1 MLPGVSPKPA
11 PLMSTLVIK
20 NLPEPLHERLKAQA
34 ERNRRSV
41 TKEAIRLLE
50 SGLVAGAGQ
59 LELPEL
65 VSLRSGKLQ
74 TIDDIEAAISEGR
87 D

>member
-1 MLPGVSPKPA
+1 
-11 PLMSTLVIK
+11 MSTLVIK
-20 NLPEPLHERLKAQA
+20 NLPNQLHERLKAQA
-34 ERNRRSV
+34 ERNHRSV

-50 SGLVAGAGQ
+50 SGLVASAGQ
-59 LELPEL
+59 LQLPEP
-65 VSLRSGKLQ
+65 VSLRSDKVQ

>member
-1 MLPGVSPKPA
+1 
-11 PLMSTLVIK
+11 MSTLVIK
-20 NLPEPLHERLKAQA
+20 NLPDQLHQRLKALA

-50 SGLVAGAGQ
+50 TGLVASAGLMQ
-59 LELPEL
+59 LPEP
-65 VSLRSGKLQ
+65 VSLRSGKVQ

>member
-1 MLPGVSPKPA
+1 MP
-11 PLMSTLVIK
+11 TLVIK
-20 NLPEPLHERLKAQA
+20 NLPGQLHERLKAQA

-50 SGLVAGAGQ
+50 SGLVARAGQ
-59 LELPEL
+59 LELPEP

-74 TIDDIEAAISEGR
+74 TIDDIEAAIGVAAPGTNTL
-87 D
+87 

>member
-1 MLPGVSPKPA
+1 MLPGVSQKLV

-20 NLPEPLHERLKAQA
+20 NLPEQLHERLKAQA

-59 LELPEL
+59 LELPEP
-65 VSLRSGKLQ
+65 VCLRSGKLQ

>member
-1 MLPGVSPKPA
+1 
-11 PLMSTLVIK
+11 MSTLVIK

-34 ERNRRSV
+34 ERNGRSV
-41 TKEAIRLLE
+41 AQEAIRLLE
-50 SGLVAGAGQ
+50 SGLVEAAGQ
-59 LELPEL
+59 LELPES

-74 TIDDIEAAISEGR
+74 TIDDIEAAIGAGR

>member
-1 MLPGVSPKPA
+1 
-11 PLMSTLVIK
+11 MSTLVIK
-20 NLPEPLHERLKAQA
+20 NLPEQLHKRLKALA
-34 ERNRRSV
+34 ERNHRSV

-50 SGLVAGAGQ
+50 SGLVASAGQ
-59 LELPEL
+59 LPLPEP

-74 TIDDIEAAISEGR
+74 NIEDIEAAISEGR